1 MPPPK
6 VKAAAAKAET
16 VVEFQPAAPVVE
28 VPPPV
33 VEVPEQE
40 PKMDPMAGIKT
51 PAYRAWLQRYRP
63 EEYRKKFGEE

>member
-6 VKAAAAKAET
+6 VKAAAAKVET
-16 VVEFQPAAPVVE
+16 VVDAQPVVPVVE

-33 VEVPEQE
+33 VEVSERE
-40 PKMDPMAGIKT
+40 PKQDPMQGIKT
-51 PAYRAWLQRYRP
+51 PAYRAWLKRYRP